1 MRKARKVVAIAFG
14 VVAALSVGQSVGAD
28 PIGIPDSAIVVTGGQ
43 YAVRSGV
50 DTFTLTSAIGE
61 LVQNSGATPPKDFAS
76 TCSPCA
82 AGDVVNLS
90 FRNTEFDAAGFN
102 QYVDLGTGHA
112 TVGPQTYPFAAFH
125 GSLKFNAAPVVFPD
139 STAETVQIETPFS
152 FRGWFQVSSEP
163 GPVRGGSEF
172 RLRGLGTASTSFVR
186 EGDVFRST
194 GNTTFQFQNVT
205 PEPSSMLLLGT
216 GVAMALRRV
225 RRRGTA

>member
-1 MRKARKVVAIAFG
+1 MKLCRIRVGSVSPLRLPARRTKKRPQVRNAAALLGIQKQKRDNVLPPARVPGGKRGEEMRKARKVVAIAFG

-102 QYVDLGTGHA
+102 QYVDLGTG
-112 TVGPQTYPFAAFH
+112 
-125 GSLKFNAAPVVFPD
+125 
-139 STAETVQIETPFS
+139 
-152 FRGWFQVSSEP
+152 
-163 GPVRGGSEF
+163 
-172 RLRGLGTASTSFVR
+172 
-186 EGDVFRST
+186 
-194 GNTTFQFQNVT
+194 
-205 PEPSSMLLLGT
+205 
-216 GVAMALRRV
+216 
-225 RRRGTA
+225 